1 LHQFYGD
8 KDEHVFYAV
17 QAETKD
23 QTIDFSSFRRVL
35 QNKQLEVAQKMITDF
50 FEQFQLAA
58 MMPEDIRYSSFLLF
72 MEIQRELIDLE
83 DEEYLQGIEKIH
95 QA

>member
-1 LHQFYGD
+1 MADQYRGRDRFFGQNPETFQQAKDNLQLHQFYGD

-35 QNKQLEVAQKMITDF
+35 QNKQLEVAQK
-50 FEQFQLAA
+50 
-58 MMPEDIRYSSFLLF
+58 
-72 MEIQRELIDLE
+72 
-83 DEEYLQGIEKIH
+83 
-95 QA
+95 